1 MEFEERYYRQEL
13 DHLRQLSKLLATEK
27 PHLARFLAEKEADP
41 DIERLLEGVAFL
53 TGNLRQKIE
62 DEFPE
67 LTHGLIRMLWP
78 NYLRPVPSMT
88 LIEYAPDMDKT
99 SVPVLIPRNEQF
111 TTGAKGTQG
120 NAVLSA
126 YSGNEHDVAPPCTF
140 TLCRDIWL
148 LPVQLDQVENRSTP
162 RHGIIDITFAV
173 APGTDFATLDLNRL
187 RFWLGNDD
195 NYTRYQLYLWFCEYL
210 QGAELMA
217 GGSRSRCLNLC

>member
-1 MEFEERYYRQEL
+1 M
-13 DHLRQLSKLLATEK
+13 
-27 PHLARFLAEKEADP
+27 
-41 DIERLLEGVAFL
+41 
-53 TGNLRQKIE
+53 
-62 DEFPE
+62 
-67 LTHGLIRMLWP
+67 
-78 NYLRPVPSMT
+78 
-88 LIEYAPDMDKT
+88 
-99 SVPVLIPRNEQF
+99 
-111 TTGAKGTQG
+111 
-120 NAVLSA
+120 SA

-217 GGSRSRCLNLC
+217 GGQSIPMPEFMLKAVGFESEDAMLPWPGNVHSGYRVLQEFSATPTVFCFSMPVAFRHCQTG